1 MIKTPRD
8 ERGRFTYP
16 PPDPELVKK
25 WARDEGRAKI
35 AAKVC
40 EQFKL
45 PMDYLG
51 ILQLSS
57 GVWSFGRESQAAL
70 LSLLSG
76 VIIGQTLKSNVETA
90 EAIDRILRAAGMKE
104 TFIKALAKKRDKA
117 QPAA

>member
-16 PPDPELVKK
+16 PPDPKLVKK
-25 WARDEGRAKI
+25 WAEDKERAKI

-45 PMDYLG
+45 PMDYLD
-51 ILQLSS
+51 IRLLSS
-57 GVWSFGRESQAAL
+57 GVWSFGAASKPAL
-70 LSLLSG
+70 LALLSG
-76 VIIGQTLKSNVETA
+76 VIVGRNLKSDTEAA
-90 EAIDRILRAAGMKE
+90 EAIDRILRAVGME
-104 TFIKALAKKRDKA
+104 DTFINAIAEKRGEA